1 MLGRSVVKFKFDYS
15 SHFSLAELGCWRVFF
30 GTWVKLNVILPW
42 MFELKYSDI
51 ATQVFGYDVS
61 DFQISG
67 LNYLEMVSQ
76 IKCFNTLYLKYLL
89 VSIWMLSHQLALPT
103 SSAPSLHVCHL
114 HHRQYDSLMI
124 TQSYFK
130 DRWNMFDF
138 ITVLG
143 SIVDALMVEFAVR
156 AKKLFP
162 NFKIICL
169 QVLFIQRIAVDF
181 FGLVCILEP
190 YI

>member
-1 MLGRSVVKFKFDYS
+1 
-15 SHFSLAELGCWRVFF
+15 
-30 GTWVKLNVILPW
+30 
-42 MFELKYSDI
+42 
-51 ATQVFGYDVS
+51 
-61 DFQISG
+61 
-67 LNYLEMVSQ
+67 
-76 IKCFNTLYLKYLL
+76 
-89 VSIWMLSHQLALPT
+89 
-103 SSAPSLHVCHL
+103 
-114 HHRQYDSLMI
+114 MI

>member
-1 MLGRSVVKFKFDYS
+1 MSSPANISKISKLIIGFVCSCCKMLGRSVVKFKFDYS
-15 SHFSLAELGCWRVFF
+15 SQ
-30 GTWVKLNVILPW
+30 TWVKLNVIH
-42 MFELKYSDI
+42 SDK
-51 ATQVFGYDVS
+51 ASQVFGYDVS

-162 NFKIICL
+162 FAILKSYVFKCYS
-169 QVLFIQRIAVDF
+169 FS
-181 FGLVCILEP
+181 GLL
-190 YI
+190 

>member
-1 MLGRSVVKFKFDYS
+1 MSYIRIKHPK
-15 SHFSLAELGCWRVFF
+15 C
-30 GTWVKLNVILPW
+30 
-42 MFELKYSDI
+42 SD
-51 ATQVFGYDVS
+51 
-61 DFQISG
+61 
-67 LNYLEMVSQ
+67 MMSQ
-76 IKCFNTLYLKYLL
+76 IFKYLASTIWRWCL
-89 VSIWMLSHQLALPT
+89 KSNVLTRFISNICIWMLSHQLALPT

>member
-1 MLGRSVVKFKFDYS
+1 
-15 SHFSLAELGCWRVFF
+15 
-30 GTWVKLNVILPW
+30 